1 MVIVMNVR
9 VCILVLCPL
18 ARQMCSLTVFAAV
31 LLYCT
36 VRHPAVHCWH
46 LRVLGCRAVCR
57 ATDNKRGKE
66 KDGGAVDAV
75 VVGVKKLPC
84 SLVFLVLHVYVF
96 RWHLRI
102 SV

>member
-31 LLYCT
+31 LYCT

-46 LRVLGCRAVCR
+46 LRMLCCRAVCR

-66 KDGGAVDAV
+66 KDGGALGAV
-75 VVGVKKLPC
+75 VLALKSYLVRWY
-84 SLVFLVLHVYVF
+84 SLYYMYVF
-96 RWHLRI
+96 RWHLKI
-102 SV
+102 NV